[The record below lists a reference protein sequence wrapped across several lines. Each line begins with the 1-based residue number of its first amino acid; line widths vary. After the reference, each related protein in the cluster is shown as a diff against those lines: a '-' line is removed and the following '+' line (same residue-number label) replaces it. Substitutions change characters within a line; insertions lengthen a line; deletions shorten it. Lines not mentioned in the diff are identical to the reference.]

1 MDIKEPISEIS
12 KIGVTELRPNDIII
26 VKLKNYFNKSSIEDI
41 YKAFHSL
48 FPNNKL
54 FFVDTTTEIE
64 IIRKIE

>member
-12 KIGVTELRPNDIII
+12 KISVTELRPNDIII
-26 VKLKNYFNKSSIEDI
+26 VKLRNCFSKDNKEDVFKVI
-41 YKAFHSL
+41 KSV

-54 FFVDTTTEIE
+54 LFVDTTTEIE

>member
-12 KIGVTELRPNDIII
+12 KISVTELRPNDIII
-26 VKLKNYFNKSSIEDI
+26 VKLRDFLSKDNKEDVLKVI
-41 YKAFHSL
+41 KSV

-54 FFVDTTTEIE
+54 LFVGTTTEIE